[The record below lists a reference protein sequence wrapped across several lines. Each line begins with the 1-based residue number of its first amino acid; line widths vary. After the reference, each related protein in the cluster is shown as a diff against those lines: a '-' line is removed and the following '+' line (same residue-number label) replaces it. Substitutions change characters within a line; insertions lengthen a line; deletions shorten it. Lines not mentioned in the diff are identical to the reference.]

1 MRDISRI
8 KEFTDEFAE
17 IWADE
22 FPDWRFGQ
30 LMNNFLTWLSSY
42 KKTDDHT
49 IVALTI
55 MIAESNPEE
64 KEMMELFKEYAGKGV
79 DVANE

>member
-42 KKTDDHT
+42 KKTDCFF
-49 IVALTI
+49 
-55 MIAESNPEE
+55 PEE
-64 KEMMELFKEYAGKGV
+64 KEMMELFKEYAGKGI